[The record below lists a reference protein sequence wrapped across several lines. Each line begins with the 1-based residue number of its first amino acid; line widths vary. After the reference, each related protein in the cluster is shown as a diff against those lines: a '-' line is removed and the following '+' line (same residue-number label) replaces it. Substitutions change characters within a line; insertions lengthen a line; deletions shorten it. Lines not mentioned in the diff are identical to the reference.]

1 MKILAIGGCGSMGR
15 YALKAAQ
22 NFDAVDEIIIADINA
37 ESAAS
42 FAATLNNKV
51 SAIQLDVSDDQAL
64 KQAMDNINIVVN
76 TCGPF
81 FKFGEPIL
89 GAAISSGCH
98 YLDICDDWEPT
109 IEMMKLD
116 SKAKSAGIS
125 ATIGLGASPGLTNL
139 MALIAIRELDK
150 VTKVYTGWDVGA
162 ATIDETAKQQSTNAA
177 MLHAVEQITGKVQ
190 IYQDSVYKM
199 VKPLQAINIE
209 YPGLPNFTGNIFGH
223 PEAVTFPHYFSELK
237 ESINLAHGGH
247 VDSIIMKALAGLV
260 DIGFLGKAKASNLF
274 SWLESQES
282 HEKKRNANNHLP
294 SMYGFAH
301 GSKNGVPASVGVC
314 IMNDDGSSDRIGMG
328 EITGIPLAC
337 GIKMLAEGKIN
348 EAGVLAPEA
357 GHIDPHDFIS
367 DVLDEI
373 SKFLDLPLGNFEENI
388 KITRSWSSI

>member
-22 NFDAVDEIIIADINA
+22 HFDALDEIIIADINA

-51 SAIQLDVSDDQAL
+51 SSMQLDVSDDQAL
-64 KQAMDNINIVVN
+64 KQAMENIDIVVN

-89 GAAISSGCH
+89 SAAISSGCH

-116 SKAKSAGIS
+116 SQAKSAGIS

-139 MALIAIRELDK
+139 MALIAIRELDN

-177 MLHAVEQITGKVQ
+177 MLHAVEQMTGKVK
-190 IYQDSVYKM
+190 IYQDSAYKM
-199 VKPLQAINIE
+199 VKPLQAINVE
-209 YPGLPNFTGNIFGH
+209 YPGLPNFAGNIFGH

-237 ESINLAHGGH
+237 DCINLAHGGSL
-247 VDSIIMKALAGLV
+247 DSIIIKALTGLV
-260 DIGFLGKAKASNLF
+260 NIGFLGKEKASTLF

-282 HEKKRNANNHLP
+282 HQKKPNANDHLP

-314 IMNDDGSSDRIGMG
+314 IMNDDDSLDRIGRG

-373 SKFLDLPLGNFEENI
+373 SKFLNLPLGNFEENI
-388 KITRSWSSI
+388 SITRSWQSN

>member
-22 NFDAVDEIIIADINA
+22 HFDAVDEIIIADINA

-64 KQAMDNINIVVN
+64 KQAMENINIVLN

-89 GAAISSGCH
+89 SAAISSGCH

-139 MALIAIRELDK
+139 MALIAIRELDN

-199 VKPLQAINIE
+199 VKPLQAINVE

-223 PEAVTFPHYFSELK
+223 PEAVTFPHYFPELK
-237 ESINLAHGGH
+237 VSINLAHGGH
-247 VDSIIMKALAGLV
+247 VDSIMMKALTGLV
-260 DIGFLGKAKASNLF
+260 NIGFLGKAKASNLF

-282 HEKKRNANNHLP
+282 TQEKPNSNNYLP

-314 IMNDDGSSDRIGMG
+314 IMNDDRSSADIGMG

-348 EAGVLAPEA
+348 EVGVLAPEA
-357 GHIDPHDFIS
+357 GHIDPYDFIT

-373 SKFLDLPLGNFEENI
+373 SKLLDLPTRKFEENI
-388 KITRSWSSI
+388 RITRSWSSE